1 MSLWFT
7 DTTVAFVKETISNLE
22 NTEKENKE
30 LEEKLHYYEDKLNQ
44 CKLATKNL
52 SEEFRKSMYV
62 KVDPDDDMQKPVLF
76 DEAFKILCDRV
87 SEYTEVLELG
97 KRDEELLIDLY
108 NRLTRDYYPGILDE
122 IKD

>member
-7 DTTVAFVKETISNLE
+7 DATVAFVKETISNLE

-30 LEEKLHYYEDKLNQ
+30 LEEKLNYYVKMLNQ
-44 CKLATKNL
+44 CNMVGKNT

-62 KVDPDDDMQKPVLF
+62 KVDPDDDMQKPVPF
-76 DEAFKILCDRV
+76 GEAYKILCDRV
-87 SEYTEVLELG
+87 SEYTEVLEIG
-97 KRDEELLIDLY
+97 KRDEELLVDLY